1 MHIFCTWRQN
11 IENSKKGKKCIVIYV
26 IMGMSNQAKENEG
39 DNEEIVFAYCV
50 RFYGIRYADHG
61 GKSADFC

>member
-1 MHIFCTWRQN
+1 
-11 IENSKKGKKCIVIYV
+11 
-26 IMGMSNQAKENEG
+26 MGMSNQAKENEG